1 MLRTTLFKSKS
12 ISHPLAIDE
21 RSISVKIEYYEVGP
35 IFLQLRSN
43 LSITVDFFVRH
54 KHSGSD
60 EIGSGLIFICV
71 GFSFAFI

>member
-35 IFLQLRSN
+35 IFLQLRRY
-43 LSITVDFFVRH
+43 LSITVDLFVHH

-60 EIGSGLIFICV
+60 EIGNGLIFICV